1 MIRITQQS
9 NATSAKGC
17 YAPASY
23 YREGRGIIGCWGGQG
38 ASRLGLEGTVDQLRF
53 ERLCDNEN
61 PRTGNRVT
69 ARMRWK
75 RTVGYNFK
83 FSPCKSVSLLY
94 GLNQDQALLHAF
106 RSEVDETMRE
116 IEREMR
122 TRVRKS
128 RQNNERVTGN
138 MVWAQFI
145 HTTACPVKGVCDP
158 QLHAYVLVFNMT
170 WDEQEKRWKAG
181 KFRELKRDAPYF
193 QAAFRVRL
201 ANKLQ
206 ELGFGIERRGDDFEI
221 AGIPAEVL
229 KRFSRRTEVV
239 ERLAQERGITNP
251 KWKGELGPK
260 TRESRG
266 KPCSLVAQRK
276 EWNRRL
282 TREERAILASAY
294 RREIAFAQQ
303 RNEEAWAVYQA
314 IRHCLAAGAI
324 VPERRLVTEALKR
337 GLGAVTVEGVAQ
349 ELAKHPLIRNEVG
362 GCTMVRF
369 RSD

>member
-1 MIRITQQS
+1 MIRITQQR
-9 NATSAKGC
+9 NATSAKRC
-17 YAPASY
+17 YAPAGY
-23 YREGRGIIGCWGGQG
+23 YREERGIIGCWGGQG
-38 ASRLGLEGTVDQLRF
+38 ASRLRLEGTVDQLHL
-53 ERLCDNEN
+53 ERLCDNQN
-61 PRTGNRVT
+61 PRAGGGVT
-69 ARMRWK
+69 ARRRLK

-106 RSEVDETMRE
+106 RAAVDETMRE

-128 RQNNERVTGN
+128 RQNTERVTGN

-158 QLHAYVLVFNMT
+158 QLHAYVLAFNMT
-170 WDEQEKRWKAG
+170 WDEQEKCWKAG
-181 KFRELKRDAPYF
+181 QFREIKRDAPYF

-206 ELGFGIERRGDDFEI
+206 ELGFGIQRRGDDFEI

-239 ERLAQERGITNP
+239 ERVARERGITNP

-260 TRESRG
+260 TRETRG
-266 KPCSLVAQRK
+266 KPCSLVAQRE

-282 TREERAILASAY
+282 TREEREILASVY
-294 RREIAFAQQ
+294 RREIAFAQH
-303 RNEEAWAVYQA
+303 RNEEAWAVDQA
-314 IRHCLAAGAI
+314 IGHCLAPGAV

-349 ELAKHPLIRNEVG
+349 ELAIRPLIRSEVG
-362 GCTMVRF
+362 GRTIVRL
-369 RSD
+369 RCD